1 MAEALYILTSWTQAV
16 GHGDMAGPEMLVITK
31 VYDLVI
37 WSCRHVTK
45 FPRSHRFTLGD
56 RLEVRLYQVLEMLIR
71 AKYTRDRASLLR
83 AVNVELELL
92 RFQFRIAKDLQ
103 CLSVDSYGYAARS
116 VDEVGRLLGGW
127 VKQSE
132 APRRPVGAPD
142 ELSEPGPNLQGR
154 GAGKPGQA

>member
-1 MAEALYILTSWTQAV
+1 
-16 GHGDMAGPEMLVITK
+16 MLVITK
-31 VYDLVI
+31 VYDLVV
-37 WSCRHVTK
+37 WSCRHIAK

-71 AKYTRDRASLLR
+71 ARYTRDRAALLR

-92 RFQFRIAKDLQ
+92 RFQFRLAKDLQ
-103 CLSVDSYGYAARS
+103 CLSVESYGHAARS

-132 APRRPVGAPD
+132 TARRSVGTAD
-142 ELSEPGPNLQGR
+142 ELPESGQGR
-154 GAGKPGQA
+154 GAG

>member
-1 MAEALYILTSWTQAV
+1 MAK
-16 GHGDMAGPEMLVITK
+16 AGPEMLLITK
-31 VYDLVI
+31 VYDLVT
-37 WSCRHVTK
+37 WSCRHVAK

-92 RFQFRIAKDLQ
+92 RFQFRLAKDLQ
-103 CLSVDSYGYAARS
+103 CRSVESYGYAARS

-132 APRRPVGAPD
+132 TARRPVGAPD
-142 ELSEPGPNLQGR
+142 ELSEPGQGR
-154 GAGKPGQA
+154 GAGEPGQA